1 MLMKV
6 MQWQHFGNRK
16 SVIQATAHQIKYFA
30 LRIPCIMVSLISE
43 KNIMFLIIIDI

>member
-16 SVIQATAHQIKYFA
+16 SVSQNKMCKRSKIAADSKQNLNK
-30 LRIPCIMVSLISE
+30 
-43 KNIMFLIIIDI
+43 II